1 MAITLWVNELN
12 FKLAG
17 NVFNIETFNK
27 NVALMKCQKEVTDA
41 LKALKEGEGT
51 LVFKIV
57 GRYFCFIEVNY
68 EQTLRKMVFVD
79 FQKRD
84 DIAMA
89 AFAGSHKPTDKNAEE
104 VTERFFQAYSYY
116 KEIYDAGY
124 NVVELKLDTIIL
136 N

>member
-1 MAITLWVNELN
+1 MTITLWVNELN

-41 LKALKEGEGT
+41 LKDLKEGEGT
-51 LVFKIV
+51 LIFKIV
-57 GRYFCFIEVNY
+57 GRYFCMIEVNY
-68 EQTLRKMVFVD
+68 QETLRKMVFVD

-84 DIAMA
+84 DIAMGL
-89 AFAGSHKPTDKNAEE
+89 FATTHKPTDKNAKE
-104 VTERFFQAYSYY
+104 VTERFFEAYTYY
-116 KEIYDAGY
+116 KEIYDEDY
-124 NVVELKLDTIIL
+124 NAVELKLDKIIL

>member
-41 LKALKEGEGT
+41 LKDLKEGEGT
-51 LVFKIV
+51 LIFKIV
-57 GRYFCFIEVNY
+57 GRYFCMIEVNY
-68 EQTLRKMVFVD
+68 QETLRKMVFVD

-84 DIAMA
+84 DIATGL
-89 AFAGSHKPTDKNAEE
+89 FATTHKPTDKNAKE
-104 VTERFFQAYSYY
+104 VTERFFEVYTYY
-116 KEIYDAGY
+116 KEIYDEGY
-124 NVVELKLDTIIL
+124 NAVELKLDKIIL

>member
-1 MAITLWVNELN
+1 MTITLWVNELN

-41 LKALKEGEGT
+41 LKDLKEGEGT
-51 LVFKIV
+51 LIFKIV
-57 GRYFCFIEVNY
+57 GRYFCMIEVNY
-68 EQTLRKMVFVD
+68 QETLRKMVFVD

-84 DIAMA
+84 DIAMGL
-89 AFAGSHKPTDKNAEE
+89 FATTHKPTDKNAKE
-104 VTERFFQAYSYY
+104 VTERFFEAYTYY
-116 KEIYDAGY
+116 KEIYDEGY
-124 NVVELKLDTIIL
+124 NAVELKLDKIIL